1 RSSAERP
8 NKPQPE
14 SLWAIP
20 ATTLPPGNMPLRAA
34 DDRVTKPVTKP
45 AEGSDSSREGAGI
58 SVTRRRPAPTTKI
71 YDVSFWTSRNKTLHF
86 PYLDYL
92 PKGNTTG
99 TMIHMT
105 KPTLKI
111 VSPATVKRKVMPRRP
126 KNADVRTR
134 EYLTEKEVDKL
145 IEGCEGNR
153 QPHRDQTMI
162 LIAFRHGLRA
172 SEVCD
177 LQWTQVDFAGAT
189 LAVARAKH
197 GTPSTHPLTGRE
209 LRALRRLH
217 REAESRSPFLF
228 MSERGSPM
236 TVSNFQKLISR
247 ACEAAGLKIK
257 AHPHML
263 RHACGYKLANEGH
276 DTRGLQAYLGH
287 KNIQHT
293 VRYTELAPTRFKG
306 WWKD

>member
-1 RSSAERP
+1 MTMGA
-8 NKPQPE
+8 
-14 SLWAIP
+14 LIY
-20 ATTLPPGNMPLRAA
+20 M
-34 DDRVTKPVTKP
+34 TKP
-45 AEGSDSSREGAGI
+45 A
-58 SVTRRRPAPTTKI
+58 
-71 YDVSFWTSRNKTLHF
+71 
-86 PYLDYL
+86 
-92 PKGNTTG
+92 
-99 TMIHMT
+99 
-105 KPTLKI
+105 LKI
-111 VSPATVKRKVMPRRP
+111 VSPTTVKRKVTPRRP

-134 EYLTEKEVDKL
+134 EYLTEKEVERL
-145 IEGCEGNR
+145 IEGCGGNR
-153 QPHRDQTMI
+153 WPHRDQTMI
-162 LIAFRHGLRA
+162 LLAFRHGLRA

-177 LQWTQVDFAGAT
+177 LQWTQVDFDAGT
-189 LAVARAKH
+189 LAVTRAKH

-217 REAESRSPFLF
+217 REAEGQSPFLF

-257 AHPHML
+257 PHPHKL

-293 VRYTELAPTRFKG
+293 VKYSELAPTRFKG